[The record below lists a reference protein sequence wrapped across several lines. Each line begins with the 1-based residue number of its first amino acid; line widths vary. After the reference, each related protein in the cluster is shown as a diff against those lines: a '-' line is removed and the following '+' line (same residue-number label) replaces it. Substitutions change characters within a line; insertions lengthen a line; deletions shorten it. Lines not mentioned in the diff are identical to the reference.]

1 MIRVYYKLPNPAG
14 GWFPQVH
21 SIPCADL
28 AQFELRRRFPEY
40 GVSDALVVRVEE
52 IVLQPPTK
60 GEEEFYARWGTAGE
74 F

>member
-1 MIRVYYKLPNPAG
+1 MIRVFYKHPRPDG

-40 GVSDALVVRVEE
+40 GLAGAKVVRVEE
-52 IVLQPPTK
+52 IVYPAPTK
-60 GEEEFYARWGTAGE
+60 GEEEYYARWGTAGE